1 MSGMGGR
8 LKSRTFVS
16 RLYVFP
22 MQLIVV
28 ELEVEKM
35 QNFPSSRKEESTF
48 ALMENF
54 LFPLLH
60 YQLEFIFF
68 YRDVEIVK
76 VKYFQKL
83 RQLHK

>member
-1 MSGMGGR
+1 MRGMDGR
-8 LKSRTFVS
+8 LKYRTFDS
-16 RLYVFP
+16 RLYVIL

-35 QNFPSSRKEESTF
+35 QNFPSSRKKESTF

-68 YRDVEIVK
+68 IGT
-76 VKYFQKL
+76 
-83 RQLHK
+83 

>member
-60 YQLEFIFF
+60 Y
-68 YRDVEIVK
+68 
-76 VKYFQKL
+76 
-83 RQLHK
+83 